1 MRFVFTEL
9 LIQAICLLMTLAAD
23 AQLKRQPFEDSWQ
36 WAKAILCKQPFNVPA
51 AVITANR
58 S

>member
-1 MRFVFTEL
+1 
-9 LIQAICLLMTLAAD
+9 MTLAAD

-36 WAKAILCKQPFNVPA
+36 WAKAILCKQPFNAPA
-51 AVITANR
+51 AVITAYR